1 MGLFHYEV
9 TTGYCRV
16 KVCEKCGELLVT
28 PWESFFLS
36 KGVCPNCGALVEGKE
51 EVGRITYKMFRKL
64 PLLPQKKS
72 EAIRY
77 QPATSTSCADSLPC
91 R

>member
-64 PLLPQKKS
+64 PFLSKKTPV
-72 EAIRY
+72 AIGY
-77 QPATSTSCADSLPC
+77 APAKATCC
-91 R
+91 

>member
-28 PWESFFLS
+28 P
-36 KGVCPNCGALVEGKE
+36 
-51 EVGRITYKMFRKL
+51 YKMFRKL
-64 PLLPQKKS
+64 PFLSKKTPV
-72 EAIRY
+72 AIGY
-77 QPATSTSCADSLPC
+77 APAKAICC
-91 R
+91 